1 MEGDEDGGVLDSAL
15 SHLERIV
22 ADATKYL
29 GARERKQ
36 EWDEYVLGHGLFF
49 NANQV

>member
-1 MEGDEDGGVLDSAL
+1 MEALEQDAFMEEEEDGGVLDSTL

-29 GARERKQ
+29 GNRARRQ
-36 EWDEYVLGHGLFF
+36 
-49 NANQV
+49 